1 MLFLCLLYTSD
12 THFLIQKESIDKKV
26 STKVYSIEGQE
37 RINELARM
45 LGGAEITK
53 NTIIHAQEMLNM
65 AKKIK
70 KP

>member
-1 MLFLCLLYTSD
+1 LL
-12 THFLIQKESIDKKV
+12 QKESIDKKV